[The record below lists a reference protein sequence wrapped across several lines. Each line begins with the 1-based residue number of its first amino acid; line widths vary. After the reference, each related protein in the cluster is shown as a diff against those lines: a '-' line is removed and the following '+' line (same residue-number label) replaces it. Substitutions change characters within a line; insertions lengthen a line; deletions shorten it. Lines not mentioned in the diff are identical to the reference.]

1 MEANGAM
8 KRISPRLCLFAA
20 TVAAMLFGFRG
31 MFLRV
36 ADAFTIP
43 QEDMSFGWFVPLFSL
58 YVLWTQ
64 RRELKAAAGRPSL
77 CAVLVSIPFVALA
90 LLGTRGVQ
98 MRFEQIA
105 FIGLCVTLPWAFF
118 GRAVARLCVFPAAY
132 LAFTIP
138 LATFLDVVTI
148 HLRLLASGA
157 ALAVINGFGVDA
169 VRQGT
174 AIVAGGAHPFSID
187 VAEPCSGLRS
197 LFALMAL
204 TAAYAWFHQPTWWRR
219 AALFACSI
227 PLAVLGNVVRILTIC
242 LVAAGADPAFATGFY
257 HDYSGF
263 VVFFVAILC
272 MLGCGELISRLCD
285 RPEKANGAS
294 PDAAEGETRP
304 AVPPAVPPASPAV
317 PSARLFFAPVLAFAL
332 VCAMAAVQRF
342 SPPAVLAEPPR
353 VALPESIP
361 GCRADGVRYCS
372 DENCTGFFHLSQLK
386 GNACLECGAELIEV
400 SPGEKRM
407 LPKDTVIVKRAYRNA
422 AGVEFLVSAI
432 VGGSSKSSIHRPE
445 LCLPAQ
451 GFIMSDPRN
460 VEIAGWPFHV
470 VQIARGSGRPNLL
483 AYTFFNQAGVRTASH
498 SRRILV
504 DTTDRTV
511 FNRIDRW
518 VMVTVNAMSPQ
529 GFALDD
535 EARRGMLEEVMSAVM
550 REMETV
556 P

>member
-1 MEANGAM
+1 MEANGTM
-8 KRISPRLCLFAA
+8 RRISPRLCLFAA
-20 TVAAMLFGFRG
+20 AVAAMLFGFRG
-31 MFLRV
+31 MFFRV

-58 YVLWTQ
+58 YVLWTE
-64 RRELKAAAGRPSL
+64 RRELKDSVGRPSIFGVI
-77 CAVLVSIPFVALA
+77 ASIPFAALA
-90 LLGTRGVQ
+90 ILGTRGVQ
-98 MRFEQIA
+98 MRFEQIG

-148 HLRLLASGA
+148 HLRLLASGT

-219 AALFACSI
+219 AALFACSV

-272 MLGCGELISRLCD
+272 MLGCGELISSLCD
-285 RPEKANGAS
+285 RQGKAKPAS
-294 PDAAEGETRP
+294 PDEAEGEAASAAAP
-304 AVPPAVPPASPAV
+304 AVPARQP
-317 PSARLFFAPVLAFAL
+317 ARLSLVPVLAFAL
-332 VCAMAAVQRF
+332 VCALAAVQRF
-342 SPPAVLAEPPR
+342 SPPAVLAEPPH
-353 VALPESIP
+353 VALPEAIP

-386 GNACLECGAELIEV
+386 GNACLECGADLIEV
-400 SPGEKRM
+400 SAGEKRM
-407 LPKDTVIVKRAYRNA
+407 LPKDTVILKRIYRNA
-422 AGVEFLVSAI
+422 AGVDFLVSAV

-451 GFIMSDPRN
+451 GFIMSDPHN

-498 SRRILV
+498 SRRILA
-504 DTTDRTV
+504 DTLDRTV

-518 VMVTVNAMSPQ
+518 VMVTVNAMSPH

-535 EARRGMLEEVMSAVM
+535 EARRGMLENVMTAVM
-550 REMETV
+550 REMETA

>member
-1 MEANGAM
+1 MEANGFI
-8 KRISPRLCLFAA
+8 KRITLRLCLFVAA
-20 TVAAMLFGFRG
+20 IAAMLFGFRG
-31 MFLRV
+31 MFFRV

-58 YVLWTQ
+58 YVLWTE
-64 RRELKAAAGRPSL
+64 RRRLKDAVGSPSVFG
-77 CAVLVSIPFVALA
+77 VLASIPFAALA
-90 LLGTRGVQ
+90 ILGTRGVQ

-148 HLRLLASGA
+148 HLRLLASGT
-157 ALAVINGFGVDA
+157 ALAVINGFGVEA

-204 TAAYAWFHQPTWWRR
+204 TAAYAWFHQPTFWRR

-263 VVFFVAILC
+263 VVFFVAIVC
-272 MLGCGELISRLCD
+272 MLGCGELISRFCD
-285 RPEKANGAS
+285 RRGKADGVSPRTEADDACPSKAS
-294 PDAAEGETRP
+294 AVPALRP
-304 AVPPAVPPASPAV
+304 ARLSFVPAVA
-317 PSARLFFAPVLAFAL
+317 LAL
-332 VCAMAAVQRF
+332 VCALAAVQRF
-342 SPPAVLAEPPR
+342 SPPAVLAEPPH
-353 VALPESIP
+353 VALPETIP

-372 DENCTGFFHLSQLK
+372 DENCTGFFHLSKLK
-386 GNACLECGAELIEV
+386 GSVCTECGSELMEV
-400 SPGEKRM
+400 SPGEKGM
-407 LPKDTVIVKRAYRNA
+407 LPKDTVIVKRSYVNA
-422 AGVEFLVSAI
+422 AGVDFLVSAI

-451 GFIMSDPRN
+451 GFLMSNPHN

-529 GFALDD
+529 GFVLDD
-535 EARRGMLEEVMSAVM
+535 AARRGMLDDVVSAVM
-550 REMETV
+550 REMETA